1 MKKLFALCAM
11 SLALAGCQTTGSS
24 SMDGMQIKQAR
35 VNGVELP
42 YIEEGQG
49 VPVVFVHG
57 SMTDYRIWE
66 GERPAVA
73 ARYRFIAYN
82 QRYFGSTPWQ
92 DKGKDFNQMTHAADL
107 IAFIRNLNA
116 GPVHVVSWSYGG
128 SVATLAASQHPEL
141 FRSLSIHEPTIGS
154 LIVNTP
160 EGKVAASDFGKEV
173 AQLRSVANSGDTMD
187 ATRQFWEFVVR
198 LPAGGFDHE
207 PQGLQKVVLE
217 NARTVPLSLNAPPQP
232 ITCDMVTAI
241 KAPVLVTVGANTRPL
256 WSLAAQTMATCV
268 PHGELVTIPNSN
280 HDAIVRQP
288 AAFSRVLLDFLARH

>member
-1 MKKLFALCAM
+1 MKKLLALCAM
-11 SLALAGCQTTGSS
+11 SFALAGCQSTGSPTS
-24 SMDGMQIKQAR
+24 GAVQTKVAQ

-42 YIEEGQG
+42 YIEQGQG

-66 GERPAVA
+66 AEPPMVA
-73 ARYRFIAYN
+73 AHYRYIAYT

-92 DKGKDFNQMTHAADL
+92 DKGQNFNQPTHAADL
-107 IAFIRNLNA
+107 IAFIKSLNA
-116 GPVHVVSWSYGG
+116 GPVHVVTWSYGG

-141 FRSLSIHEPTIGS
+141 FRSLTIHEPTIGS

-160 EGKVAASDFGKEV
+160 EGKAAAGDFGKEV
-173 AQLRSVANSGDTMD
+173 ARLRSVANSGDTLA

-198 LPAGGFDHE
+198 LPDGGFDGE
-207 PQGLQKVVLE
+207 PAPLQAIVLD

-232 ITCDMVTAI
+232 ITCDMVKAI
-241 KAPVLVTVGANTRPL
+241 KAPVLITVGANTRAL
-256 WSLAAQTMATCV
+256 WTLAAHTMANCA
-268 PHGELVTIPNSN
+268 PHGELVTIANSN

-288 AAFSRVLLDFLARH
+288 AAFSEALLDFLSRH